1 MDRALSYAALLRP
14 IGQMLEALRIESFAV
29 SLDSEGFIIRDKTRN
44 RAQLT
49 PRERAFLAE
58 LQSIHSPLLD
68 KEDARRLA
76 AGVIEWHLTENDL
89 ERLEQM
95 GRERRRDSEQTPDS
109 HSVSH
114 ILRVIGT
121 ILDHRRGQMFYISKD
136 EQIITLQYT
145 TSDGQKA
152 SEEFN
157 LPTLYD
163 CWVRLYK
170 KRTGRHGLAQ
180 LSA

>member
-1 MDRALSYAALLRP
+1 MHETPSYAALLRP
-14 IGQMLEALRIESFAV
+14 IGQMLEALRIESFSV

-58 LQSIHSPLLD
+58 LQAIHSPLLD

-76 AGVIEWHLTENDL
+76 SGVIEWHLTENDV
-89 ERLEQM
+89 ERLERV
-95 GRERRRDSEQTPDS
+95 GRDRRREPEQTPDS

-114 ILRVIGT
+114 VLRVIGT
-121 ILDHRRGQMFYISKD
+121 ILDHKRVQMFHISKD
-136 EQIITLQYT
+136 EQVLTLEYT
-145 TSDGQKA
+145 TSDGQKT
-152 SEEFN
+152 SEQFD

-170 KRTGRHGLAQ
+170 KRTARHGLAQ